1 MSYRT
6 CIDEEQIF
14 GNNEYYEEWIE
25 FIKNQGITVGE
36 DGEYE
41 GETVDV
47 EGLFKTIDKI
57 ARRLMKERHERV
69 VKGEKGFK
77 GEPIHELADLSNSMF
92 LSDRDPILL
101 FNLEMV
107 KNAYIFLPYTV
118 YNILR
123 DKLEKDYEHPYKD
136 DKLDWWYCSYRLKDG
151 EKIKLRAG

>member
-6 CIDEEQIF
+6 CIDGEQIF

-25 FIKNQGITVGE
+25 FIKSQGITVGE
-36 DGEYE
+36 DDEYE

-57 ARRLMKERHERV
+57 ARRLIKERHERV
-69 VKGEKGFK
+69 VNGETFM

-92 LSDRDPILL
+92 LSDRDPVLV

-107 KNAYIFLPYTV
+107 KHAYIFLPYAV

-123 DKLEKDYEHPYKD
+123 DKLEKDYEHPYED
-136 DKLDWWYCSYRLKDG
+136 GELNWCFCSYRLKDG
-151 EKIKLRAG
+151 EKIKLSAG